1 MAEFDMTFS
10 GYQGPRSIHNRAV
23 QVFGE
28 ALTGA
33 LGERVGFEH
42 VLNVTEAGRKAA
54 DLLTMVGTGETTL
67 CYFSSSYLA
76 DKVPEIALFDLP
88 FLIRDRAQAYAMLD
102 GPLGQLVVDKM
113 AEAAD
118 FRIVA
123 WWDNGFRHFS
133 NGVRPIRTP
142 ADCAGLKIR
151 TLFSEL
157 QQQSFAAMGF
167 EPVPLDV
174 AELPGACADGTV
186 DAQENPLTNTF
197 NFGINEHHRWITM
210 SGHFFGPCVV
220 LAHKKTWDSWPEDV
234 RRAVQDALAV
244 ATPAQRGFAANEDEE
259 IKSRM
264 DPDRNELIELSAD
277 ERAAFVAAVQP
288 VVAQTMSRF
297 RDELFEYLPRDGTA
311 S

>member
-1 MAEFDMTFS
+1 MAEFDIKFS

-28 ALTGA
+28 SLSGS
-33 LGERVGFEH
+33 LGDRVGFEH
-42 VLNVTEAGRKAA
+42 VLNITEQGRKAA
-54 DLLTMVGTGETTL
+54 DLLTMVASGETSL

-88 FLIRDRAQAYAMLD
+88 FLIRDRAQAYSMLD

-113 AEAAD
+113 AEAAE

-142 ADCAGLKIR
+142 ADCEGLKIR

-167 EPVPLDV
+167 NPVPLDV

-197 NFGINEHHRWITM
+197 NFGINAHHRWITM

-220 LAHKKTWDSWPEDV
+220 LAHKKTWDAWPVDV
-234 RRAVQDALAV
+234 RQAVQEALAV
-244 ATPAQRGFAANEDEE
+244 ATPAQRGFAAAEDDE
-259 IKSRM
+259 IRSRL
-264 DPDRNELIELSAD
+264 DPTQNELIELTED
-277 ERAAFVAAVQP
+277 ERGAFVAAVAP
-288 VVAQTMSRF
+288 LVEKTMGQF
-297 RDELFEYLPRDGTA
+297 RDELFEYLPT

>member
-1 MAEFDMTFS
+1 MVEFDIKFS
-10 GYQGPRSIHNRAV
+10 GYQGPRSVHNRAV
-23 QVFGE
+23 QVFYE
-28 ALTGA
+28 HLEGA
-33 LGERVGFEH
+33 LGDRVGFEH
-42 VLNVTEAGRKAA
+42 VLNVTEHGRKAA
-54 DLLTMVGTGETTL
+54 DLLTMVASGETTL

-102 GPLGQLVVDKM
+102 GPLGQLVMDKM

-142 ADCAGLKIR
+142 ADCDGLKIR
-151 TLFSEL
+151 TLFSQL
-157 QQQSFAAMGF
+157 QQDSFAAMGF
-167 EPVPLDV
+167 VPVPLDV

-220 LAHKKTWDSWPEDV
+220 LAHKETWDAWPEDV
-234 RRAVQDALAV
+234 RGAVQDALAV
-244 ATPAQRGFAANEDEE
+244 ATPAQRGFAAGEDDE
-259 IKSRM
+259 IRSRL
-264 DPDRNELIELSAD
+264 DPSQNELIELTEE
-277 ERAAFVAAVQP
+277 ERAAFVEAVRP
-288 VVAQTMSRF
+288 VTEKTMSRF
-297 RDELFEYLPRDGTA
+297 RDELFEYLPRD
-311 S
+311 

>member
-1 MAEFDMTFS
+1 MAEFDIRFS
-10 GYQGPRSIHNRAV
+10 GYQGPLSVHNRAV
-23 QVFGE
+23 GVFAE
-28 ALTGA
+28 SLTAA
-33 LGERVGFEH
+33 LGDRVAFEH
-42 VLNVTEAGRKAA
+42 VLNVTEHGRKAA
-54 DLLTMVGTGETTL
+54 DLLDMVATGETTL

-88 FLIRDRAQAYAMLD
+88 FLIRDRAQGHAMLD
-102 GPLGQLVVDKM
+102 GPLGQLIMDKM

-142 ADCAGLKIR
+142 DDCKGLKIR
-151 TLFSEL
+151 TLFSDL
-157 QQQSFAAMGF
+157 QQESFAAMGF

-197 NFGINEHHRWITM
+197 NFAIHEHHPWITR

-220 LAHKKTWDSWPEDV
+220 LAHKATWDASPDDV
-234 RRAVQDALAV
+234 REAVENALAA
-244 ATPAQRGFAANEDEE
+244 ATPAQRGFAAGDDEE
-259 IKSRM
+259 IAAKLL
-264 DPDRNELIELSAD
+264 DAGNELIDLTED
-277 ERAAFVAAVQP
+277 ERAAFVAAVAP
-288 VVAQTMSRF
+288 VVERSLAGF
-297 RDELFEYLPRDGTA
+297 RDELFEYLPRG
-311 S
+311 

>member
-1 MAEFDMTFS
+1 M
-10 GYQGPRSIHNRAV
+10 

-28 ALTGA
+28 SLSGS
-33 LGERVGFEH
+33 LGDRVGFEH
-42 VLNVTEAGRKAA
+42 VLNITEQGRKAA
-54 DLLTMVGTGETTL
+54 DLLTMVASGETSL

-88 FLIRDRAQAYAMLD
+88 FLIRDRAQAYSMLD
-102 GPLGQLVVDKM
+102 GLLGQLVVDKM
-113 AEAAD
+113 AEAAE

-142 ADCAGLKIR
+142 ADCEGLKIR

-167 EPVPLDV
+167 NPVPLDV

-197 NFGINEHHRWITM
+197 NFGINAHHRWITM

-220 LAHKKTWDSWPEDV
+220 LAHKKTWDAWPVDV
-234 RRAVQDALAV
+234 RQAVQEALAV
-244 ATPAQRGFAANEDEE
+244 ATPAQRGFAAAEDDE
-259 IKSRM
+259 IRSRL
-264 DPDRNELIELSAD
+264 DPTQNELIELSED
-277 ERAAFVAAVQP
+277 ERGAFVAAVAP
-288 VVAQTMSRF
+288 LVEKTMGQF
-297 RDELFEYLPRDGTA
+297 RDELFEYLPT

>member
-1 MAEFDMTFS
+1 MAEFDIRFS
-10 GYQGPRSIHNRAV
+10 GYQGPRSVHNRAV

-28 ALTGA
+28 SLTGT
-33 LGERVGFEH
+33 LGERVSFDH
-42 VLNVTEAGRKAA
+42 VLNVTEQGRKAA
-54 DLLTMVGTGETTL
+54 DLLEMVATGETSL

-102 GPLGQLVVDKM
+102 GPLGQLIVDKM

-133 NGVRPIRTP
+133 NGVRPIRMP
-142 ADCAGLKIR
+142 ADCEGLKIR
-151 TLFSEL
+151 TLFSAL
-157 QQQSFAAMGF
+157 QQESFAAMGF

-174 AELPGACADGTV
+174 AELPAACADGTV

-197 NFGINEHHRWITM
+197 NFGIDAHHRWITM

-220 LAHKKTWDSWPEDV
+220 LAHKNTWDSWPADV
-234 RRAVQDALAV
+234 RQAVQDALAL
-244 ATPAQRGFAANEDEE
+244 ATPAQRGFAAGEDAEFMSK
-259 IKSRM
+259 I
-264 DPDRNELIELSAD
+264 DPSRNELIELSAE
-277 ERAAFVAAVQP
+277 ERAAFEIAVQP
-288 VVAQTMSRF
+288 VVEKTMGRF
-297 RDELFEYLPRDGTA
+297 RDELFEYLPT

>member
-1 MAEFDMTFS
+1 MAEVDIRFS
-10 GYQGPRSIHNRAV
+10 GYQGPLSVHNRAV
-23 QVFGE
+23 GVFAE
-28 ALTGA
+28 SLTAA
-33 LGERVGFEH
+33 LGDRVAFEH
-42 VLNVTEAGRKAA
+42 VLNVTEQGRKAA
-54 DLLTMVGTGETTL
+54 DLLDMVATGETTL

-88 FLIRDRAQAYAMLD
+88 FLIRDRAQGHAMLD
-102 GPLGQLVVDKM
+102 GPLGQLIMDKM

-142 ADCAGLKIR
+142 DDCKGLKIR
-151 TLFSEL
+151 TLFSDL
-157 QQQSFAAMGF
+157 QQESFAAMGF

-197 NFGINEHHRWITM
+197 NFAIHEHHPWITR

-220 LAHKKTWDSWPEDV
+220 LAHKATWDAWPDDV
-234 RRAVQDALAV
+234 REAVENALAA
-244 ATPAQRGFAANEDEE
+244 ATPAQRGFAAGDDEE
-259 IKSRM
+259 IAAKLL
-264 DPDRNELIELSAD
+264 DAGNELIDLTDD
-277 ERAAFVAAVQP
+277 ERAAFVAAVAP
-288 VVAQTMSRF
+288 VVERSLAGF
-297 RDELFEYLPRDGTA
+297 RDELFEYLPRG
-311 S
+311 

>member
-1 MAEFDMTFS
+1 MAEFDIKFS

-23 QVFGE
+23 QVFGDSL
-28 ALTGA
+28 ANS
-33 LGERVGFEH
+33 LGDRVGFEH

-54 DLLTMVGTGETTL
+54 DLLTMVASGETTL

-142 ADCAGLKIR
+142 ADCEGLKIR

-220 LAHKKTWDSWPEDV
+220 LAHKKTWDAWPEDV
-234 RRAVQDALAV
+234 RNAVQAALAE
-244 ATPAQRGFAANEDEE
+244 ATPAQRGFAAAEDEA

-264 DPDRNELIELSAD
+264 DPGQNELIELSED
-277 ERAAFVAAVQP
+277 ERAAFVSAVAP
-288 VVAQTMSRF
+288 VIERTMSQF
-297 RDELFEYLPRDGTA
+297 RDELFEYLPRG
-311 S
+311 

>member
-1 MAEFDMTFS
+1 
-10 GYQGPRSIHNRAV
+10 
-23 QVFGE
+23 
-28 ALTGA
+28 
-33 LGERVGFEH
+33 
-42 VLNVTEAGRKAA
+42 
-54 DLLTMVGTGETTL
+54 MVASGETTL

-102 GPLGQLVVDKM
+102 GPLGKLVVDKM

-142 ADCAGLKIR
+142 ADCKGLKIR
-151 TLFSEL
+151 TLFSKL
-157 QQQSFAAMGF
+157 QQDSFAAMGF
-167 EPVPLDV
+167 VPVPLDV

-220 LAHKKTWDSWPEDV
+220 LAHKKTWDSWPEEV
-234 RRAVQDALAV
+234 RTAVAESLAV
-244 ATPAQRGFAANEDEE
+244 ATPAQRGFAAAEDDE
-259 IKSRM
+259 IRSRM
-264 DPDRNELIELSAD
+264 DPSRNELIELSED

-288 VVAQTMSRF
+288 VVDKTMGRF
-297 RDELFEYLPRDGTA
+297 RDELFEYLPRR
-311 S
+311 

>member
-1 MAEFDMTFS
+1 MAEFDIKFS
-10 GYQGPRSIHNRAV
+10 GYQGPRSVHNRAV

-28 ALTGA
+28 SLAES
-33 LGERVGFEH
+33 LGERVAFDH
-42 VLNVTEAGRKAA
+42 VLNVIEQGSKAA
-54 DLLTMVGTGETTL
+54 DLLEMVATGETSL

-88 FLIRDRAQAYAMLD
+88 FLIRDRAQAYAMMD
-102 GPLGQLVVDKM
+102 GPLGELIVDKM

-133 NGVRPIRTP
+133 NGVRPIRKP
-142 ADCAGLKIR
+142 ADCKGLKIR
-151 TLFSEL
+151 TLFSAL
-157 QQQSFAAMGF
+157 QQESLAAMGF

-174 AELPGACADGTV
+174 AQLPGACADGSV

-197 NFGINEHHRWITM
+197 NFGIDAFHRWITM

-220 LAHKKTWDSWPEDV
+220 LAHKDTWDSWPQDV
-234 RRAVQDALAV
+234 RQAVQEALAL
-244 ATPAQRGFAANEDEE
+244 ATPAQRSFAASEDAELMV
-259 IKSRM
+259 KL
-264 DPDRNELIELSAD
+264 DPSRNELLELSVD

-288 VVAQTMSRF
+288 LVAMTMGQF
-297 RDELFEYLPRDGTA
+297 HDELFEYLPR

>member
-1 MAEFDMTFS
+1 MAEFDIKFS

-28 ALTGA
+28 SLSGS
-33 LGERVGFEH
+33 LGDRVGFEH
-42 VLNVTEAGRKAA
+42 VLNITEQGRKAA
-54 DLLTMVGTGETTL
+54 DLLTMVASGETSL

-88 FLIRDRAQAYAMLD
+88 FLIRDRAQAYSMLD
-102 GPLGQLVVDKM
+102 GLLGQLVVDKM
-113 AEAAD
+113 AEAAE

-142 ADCAGLKIR
+142 ADCEGLKIR

-167 EPVPLDV
+167 NPVPLDV

-197 NFGINEHHRWITM
+197 NFGINAHHRWITM

-220 LAHKKTWDSWPEDV
+220 LAHKKTWDAWPADV
-234 RRAVQDALAV
+234 RQAVQEALAV
-244 ATPAQRGFAANEDEE
+244 ATPAQRGFAAAEDDE
-259 IKSRM
+259 IRSRL
-264 DPDRNELIELSAD
+264 DPTQNELIELTED
-277 ERAAFVAAVQP
+277 ERGAFVAAVAP
-288 VVAQTMSRF
+288 LVEKTMGQF
-297 RDELFEYLPRDGTA
+297 HDELFEYLPT

>member
-1 MAEFDMTFS
+1 MAEFDIKFS

-28 ALTGA
+28 SLTGA
-33 LGERVGFEH
+33 LGDRVGFEH
-42 VLNVTEAGRKAA
+42 VLNVTEQGHKAA
-54 DLLTMVGTGETTL
+54 DLLTMVASGETSL

-88 FLIRDRAQAYAMLD
+88 FLIRNREQAYTMLD
-102 GPLGQLVVDKM
+102 GPLGQLVMDKM

-142 ADCAGLKIR
+142 EDCKDLKIR

-220 LAHKKTWDSWPEDV
+220 LAHKKTWDAWPEDV
-234 RRAVQDALAV
+234 RNAVQDALAV
-244 ATPAQRGFAANEDEE
+244 ATPAQRGFAAAEDAE

-264 DPDRNELIELSAD
+264 DSTQNELIELSED
-277 ERAAFVAAVQP
+277 ERAAFVAAVAP
-288 VVAQTMSRF
+288 LVETTMGRF
-297 RDELFEYLPRDGTA
+297 RDELFEYLPT

>member
-1 MAEFDMTFS
+1 M
-10 GYQGPRSIHNRAV
+10 

-28 ALTGA
+28 SLSGS
-33 LGERVGFEH
+33 LGDRVGFEH
-42 VLNVTEAGRKAA
+42 VLNITEQGRKAA
-54 DLLTMVGTGETTL
+54 DLLTMVASGETSL

-88 FLIRDRAQAYAMLD
+88 FLIRDRAQAYSMLD

-113 AEAAD
+113 AEAAE

-142 ADCAGLKIR
+142 ADCEGLKIR

-167 EPVPLDV
+167 NPVPLDV

-197 NFGINEHHRWITM
+197 NFGINAHHRWITM

-220 LAHKKTWDSWPEDV
+220 LAHKKTWDAWPVDV
-234 RRAVQDALAV
+234 RQAVQEALAV
-244 ATPAQRGFAANEDEE
+244 ATPAQRGFAAAEDDE
-259 IKSRM
+259 IRSRL
-264 DPDRNELIELSAD
+264 DPTQNELIELTED
-277 ERAAFVAAVQP
+277 ERGAFVAAVAP
-288 VVAQTMSRF
+288 LVEKTMGQF
-297 RDELFEYLPRDGTA
+297 RDELFEYLPT

>member
-1 MAEFDMTFS
+1 MAEIDIIFS
-10 GYQGPRSIHNRAV
+10 GYQGPASIHNRAV
-23 QVFGE
+23 QVFGDSL
-28 ALTGA
+28 AGA
-33 LGERVGFEH
+33 LGDRLGFEH
-42 VLNVTEAGRKAA
+42 VLNVTEQGRKAA
-54 DLLTMVGTGETTL
+54 DLLTMVASGETTL

-142 ADCAGLKIR
+142 ADCEGLKIR

-220 LAHKKTWDSWPEDV
+220 LAHKKTWDAWPEDV
-234 RRAVQDALAV
+234 RSAVQGALAV
-244 ATPAQRGFAANEDEE
+244 ATPAQRGFAAAEDEA

-264 DPDRNELIELSAD
+264 DPAQNELIELSED
-277 ERAAFVAAVQP
+277 ERAAFVSAVAP
-288 VVAQTMSRF
+288 VVERTMSQF
-297 RDELFEYLPRDGTA
+297 RDELFEYLPRG
-311 S
+311 